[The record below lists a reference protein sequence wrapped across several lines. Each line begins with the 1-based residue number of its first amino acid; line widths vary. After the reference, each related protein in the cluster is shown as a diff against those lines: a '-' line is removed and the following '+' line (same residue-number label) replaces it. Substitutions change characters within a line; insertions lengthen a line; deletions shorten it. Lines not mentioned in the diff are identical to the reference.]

1 MKNAAG
7 MLELLIVIII
17 ITVLYFSFFA
27 DPKTGRKDPFNDNVN
42 IQNQEEIIDSK
53 IQEIEDSKL
62 LKQKIES
69 NLKENY

>member
-27 DPKTGRKDPFNDNVN
+27 GPKTGRKDLFNDNVN

>member
-17 ITVLYFSFFA
+17 ITVLYFSFFVFS
-27 DPKTGRKDPFNDNVN
+27 KTGRKDPFNDNVN

-53 IQEIEDSKL
+53 IQEIENSKL

>member
-27 DPKTGRKDPFNDNVN
+27 GLKTGRKDPFNDNVN

>member
-27 DPKTGRKDPFNDNVN
+27 GPKKGRKDQFNDNVN
-42 IQNQEEIIDSK
+42 I
-53 IQEIEDSKL
+53 
-62 LKQKIES
+62 
-69 NLKENY
+69 